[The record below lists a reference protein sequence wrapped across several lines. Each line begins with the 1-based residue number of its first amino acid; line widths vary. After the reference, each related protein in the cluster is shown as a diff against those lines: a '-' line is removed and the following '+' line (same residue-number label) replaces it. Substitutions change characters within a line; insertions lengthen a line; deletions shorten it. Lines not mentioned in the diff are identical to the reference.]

1 LHWIANP
8 GPSGRPGS
16 NPGRGVFLNR
26 HIFDILCGTMRK
38 SNPYDESIYRNTLKR
53 LEEDSDS
60 SSINK
65 KHVKEFMRDRCEL
78 HNGTP
83 LSVNRR
89 TKYLMYIRIIARA
102 LKKVFKLALI

>member
-1 LHWIANP
+1 
-8 GPSGRPGS
+8 
-16 NPGRGVFLNR
+16 
-26 HIFDILCGTMRK
+26 MRK